1 MNINFVSLNSL
12 SADIIFLQETHIRPN
27 EQLRLGANWIS
38 QVYQATFSSK
48 ARGVAILLKKKK
60 KKETISI
67 RSHSV
72 MTNPA
77 ARYIN
82 VLGYINNFPITCV
95 NVYGPNMDDPGFFR
109 RQFGL
114 ILETSTTNII
124 IA

>member
-1 MNINFVSLNSL
+1 MNSYDLGQIG
-12 SADIIFLQETHIRPN
+12 FLKYIKPLFPLKQEV
-27 EQLRLGANWIS
+27 LLF
-38 QVYQATFSSK
+38 FS
-48 ARGVAILLKKKK
+48 KKKK
-60 KKETISI
+60 KDTISI

-114 ILETSTTNII
+114 IPETSTTNII